1 MPVNGLTVSRK
12 KQTAPRHRVAGQ
24 EVSKKMERVE
34 EKVVVGKKGRMV
46 MLEITEKPQQQRQQQ
61 QQKQKRHVPP
71 SLQEQEQQ
79 QPTPRVSIKLT
90 SAARRNARTPTEV
103 AKAPAAPVPAAT
115 ILRGPSVAHRES
127 GKHNGNSEH
136 CRHKDDYS
144 FLEDDFSFDDG
155 EIEGSS
161 SSPTACPFKA
171 AVEATE
177 LAQKAKQELC
187 QAKLVTEKRKDMVDE
202 KMRDTDV
209 AWVQQLSVK
218 AMNAVTAA
226 SNMTSGAAAAMYTAN
241 REDPRNQATG
251 STAAVTAVGTC
262 SPYGKPQRRKWKR
275 INRNANASAATPPA
289 GTSQPGERGTT
300 TTAVMEVHKKRG
312 IDATGTMATAA
323 KPTEARNVSSDESE
337 AALALAGLAAP
348 ASTRTPAAPARETQT
363 MSPISD
369 SADTAT
375 VTAGFSHREGDGSA
389 GSPTVV
395 ATAAVGDAAIGS
407 APRVLPPVPAALPG
421 TASAPAA
428 GTGMAMEE
436 EEPHSTELA
445 VACIGATPWV
455 MPPALAA
462 LPVPASAPAAV
473 SEMAI
478 VEEQACQMTAAAA
491 LLAITATPW
500 AMPPAPAALAVPAA
514 MPAVGGMSAMDQEQ
528 AGKSTAAEGLVVMP
542 TTPRAMPAA
551 PAALAVP
558 AAVPAVGEISA
569 MDQEQASKSTAAADV
584 SAMPATP
591 SAMPPTPAALLVPA
605 VVPAVSAVSAMVENQ
620 VRSTESGVVAMPATP
635 WSISVAPAALLV
647 PTSAPAGDSE
657 MAMDEGLARKTASAS
672 ASVATAATPSAMPS
686 VLAAVPAVGGIS
698 AMDEQRPCKTAAAAS
713 ATAVKTAATWS
724 MAPLLAA
731 LAVPGEHTDEQDG
744 ATGVQGS
751 KKEDEKLEEGEIRLE
766 RKASIEVTRKWMST
780 LGYTPAEA
788 AAGFAAA
795 ETGAAA
801 AAAAAAK
808 AAAAKVAKATA
819 AKATK
824 AAAATGTAVAATA
837 AVAVSPIAAKAAA
850 MAKTFLEPGALLA
863 SARASDVML
872 TLTTAVQQTVKQ
884 SPAVGKTVDA
894 PPMVE
899 SVGQE
904 AQGERNRS
912 LGVGDSEYCGAGRR
926 AEHNDTVF
934 PLRLSPPAPSKIH
947 QTAVAVAESLAAK
960 AEEQVPLLELAE
972 TNSSPSDPTCA
983 PVTAKTVADAAYGE
997 TTKGFIKFSQGAA
1010 LDDKAP
1016 TTASTSSRD
1025 TAQLLLLGDRAV
1037 LRERKR
1043 AEMKMSSRSSLLTMA
1058 SPARAAA
1065 ARTRTRARFSR
1076 QARAARKALRREDVM
1091 SRGTVLWRGGGSN
1104 NGGTTTVGKEGEEA
1118 RENRDDGRVT
1128 NAPNGAVEAA
1138 QTQSWSLSA
1147 EIVRRPQQRQQEQQ
1161 ERLSTLIRMH
1171 RIVSEIRTVRRAYKT
1186 DAFRLRVWRTS
1197 ASRQVEV

>member
-1 MPVNGLTVSRK
+1 MPVNGLAISRK
-12 KQTAPRHRVAGQ
+12 RQTAPRHRVAGQ
-24 EVSKKMERVE
+24 ELSKKMERVE
-34 EKVVVGKKGRMV
+34 EKVVVGKNGRMV
-46 MLEITEKPQQQRQQQ
+46 MLEITEKPQQQQQ
-61 QQKQKRHVPP
+61 QKRHVPP

-90 SAARRNARTPTEV
+90 SAARRNARTPAEV
-103 AKAPAAPVPAAT
+103 ARAPAARVPAAT

-127 GKHNGNSEH
+127 GKRTGNSDH
-136 CRHKDDYS
+136 GGDKDDYS
-144 FLEDDFSFDDG
+144 LLEDGFSFDDG

-161 SSPTACPFKA
+161 SSPTACPFKT
-171 AVEATE
+171 AVEATK
-177 LAQKAKQELC
+177 LAQKAKEEHC

-202 KMRDTDV
+202 QMRDTDV

-251 STAAVTAVGTC
+251 STAAVTAAGTC
-262 SPYGKPQRRKWKR
+262 STSTPSSTPQRRRWKR

-312 IDATGTMATAA
+312 INATGTMATAA
-323 KPTEARNVSSDESE
+323 KPTLARNVSSDENE
-337 AALALAGLAAP
+337 AALALVGLAAP
-348 ASTRTPAAPARETQT
+348 SITQQPALPARETEVMT
-363 MSPISD
+363 PI
-369 SADTAT
+369 AGPAETAT
-375 VTAGFSHREGDGSA
+375 DKAGYLHRKGDISA

-395 ATAAVGDAAIGS
+395 AAAAAGIASIG
-407 APRVLPPVPAALPG
+407 ATPWAVPPTPAALPVP
-421 TASAPAA
+421 ASEPAA

-436 EEPHSTELA
+436 EEPHSTESA

-455 MPPALAA
+455 MPPAPAA
-462 LPVPASAPAAV
+462 LPAPASAPAAV

-478 VEEQACQMTAAAA
+478 VQDQACQMTAAAA
-491 LLAITATPW
+491 VLAITATPW
-500 AMPPAPAALAVPAA
+500 VMPPAPAALPVP
-514 MPAVGGMSAMDQEQ
+514 
-528 AGKSTAAEGLVVMP
+528 
-542 TTPRAMPAA
+542 
-551 PAALAVP
+551 
-558 AAVPAVGEISA
+558 
-569 MDQEQASKSTAAADV
+569 
-584 SAMPATP
+584 
-591 SAMPPTPAALLVPA
+591 
-605 VVPAVSAVSAMVENQ
+605 VSAMVENQ
-620 VRSTESGVVAMPATP
+620 ARSTESAVVAMPATP
-635 WSISVAPAALLV
+635 WSMPAAPAALLV
-647 PTSAPAGDSE
+647 PTSAPVGDSE
-657 MAMDEGLARKTASAS
+657 MAMDEGLAFKTAAAS
-672 ASVATAATPSAMPS
+672 ASVATTVTSLAMPS

-731 LAVPGEHTDEQDG
+731 LAVPGEHIDEQDG

-766 RKASIEVTRKWMST
+766 RKISIEVTRKWMST
-780 LGYTPAEA
+780 LGYTQAEA
-788 AAGFAAA
+788 FASVAAA
-795 ETGAAA
+795 KAGAAA
-801 AAAAAAK
+801 AEKAAAK
-808 AAAAKVAKATA
+808 AAAANVAKAT
-819 AKATK
+819 
-824 AAAATGTAVAATA
+824 AATGTAVAATA
-837 AVAVSPIAAKAAA
+837 AVAASPVAAKAAA
-850 MAKTFLEPGALLA
+850 KAKTFLEPGTLLA

-872 TLTTAVQQTVKQ
+872 PLTTAVQQTAKP
-884 SPAVGKTVDA
+884 SPTVGKTVDA

-912 LGVGDSEYCGAGRR
+912 LGVGDSEHCGAGRR

-947 QTAVAVAESLAAK
+947 QTAVAVTESLAAK
-960 AEEQVPLLELAE
+960 TKEQVPLLGLAE

-983 PVTAKTVADAAYGE
+983 PVTATTVADAANGE
-997 TTKGFIKFSQGAA
+997 TTKGFITFSQGAA

-1025 TAQLLLLGDRAV
+1025 AAQLLLLRDRAV

-1043 AEMKMSSRSSLLTMA
+1043 AEMRMSSRSSLLTMA

-1091 SRGTVLWRGGGSN
+1091 SRGTSVLWRGGGSN
-1104 NGGTTTVGKEGEEA
+1104 NGGSTTVGKEVEEA
-1118 RENRDDGRVT
+1118 RENSDDGKVT
-1128 NAPNGAVEAA
+1128 NAPNGAVEAS

-1147 EIVRRPQQRQQEQQ
+1147 GIVRRPLQQKQKQQ
-1161 ERLSTLIRMH
+1161 ERLSTLIGMH
-1171 RIVSEIRTVRRAYKT
+1171 RIVSDIRTVRRAYQT
-1186 DAFRLRVWRTS
+1186 DAFRLGVGRTA
-1197 ASRQVEV
+1197 ASRQGEV